1 MLIRVNLAPRS
12 LDNFKIL
19 SSKDYPENEWEKMGI
34 WPRRPEYHENVYNN
48 SLCYITETEKELFQ
62 ILKDRPPEMIL
73 DKAIENVIKT
83 DSFKQLLD
91 QQYNNDQMLF
101 ELNAVLD
108 KIFVS
113 DINAPM
119 IDLKFYA
126 IYNPRAGF
134 KFAVDGFHN
143 LPRGGVFV
151 TLFSLY
157 PAGTFYSESFDKHD
171 LHFNSVLDW
180 ESPLKSPAYA
190 ERFVLFRNKDYQRN
204 LIFVV
209 DVREAKFING
219 TIKLVEYAWT
229 IVPVFTDNEYVNSG
243 IYQVPLFEGSVKKT
257 ILKELENAENIWEKM
272 ISMLKTKEKFSKKR
286 MLSTLG
292 TSSVIVRLLDGQ
304 RDGHFKTR
312 FDYKRL
318 SQEYLPKNKLYQY
331 TYNEFIAEKL
341 KETPQLKSLIGRYD
355 QFVVNTLLTKQT
367 IETFGLDHFK
377 ESKRL

>member
-1 MLIRVNLAPRS
+1 
-12 LDNFKIL
+12 
-19 SSKDYPENEWEKMGI
+19 
-34 WPRRPEYHENVYNN
+34 
-48 SLCYITETEKELFQ
+48 
-62 ILKDRPPEMIL
+62 
-73 DKAIENVIKT
+73 
-83 DSFKQLLD
+83 
-91 QQYNNDQMLF
+91 MLF
-101 ELNAVLD
+101 ELNTALD
-108 KIFVS
+108 KVFIS

-126 IYNPRAGF
+126 VYNPRAGF

-143 LPRGGVFV
+143 LPKGGVFV

-157 PAGTFYSESFDKHD
+157 PNGTFYSEIFDKYD
-171 LHFNSVLDW
+171 LHFNSVLEW

-190 ERFVLFRNKDYQRN
+190 ERFVLFRNKAYQKN

-219 TIKLVEYAWT
+219 AIKLVDYAWT
-229 IVPVFTDNEYVNSG
+229 VVPVFTDNEYVNSG
-243 IYQVPLFEGSVKKT
+243 IYQVPLFGGGVKKSV
-257 ILKELENAENIWEKM
+257 LKEIETADNIWEKM
-272 ISMLKTKEKFSKKR
+272 VSQLKIKEKFSKKR

-318 SQEYLPKNKLYQY
+318 SQEYLPKNKLCQY

-341 KETPQLKSLIGRYD
+341 KQTPQLKSLLGRYD
-355 QFVVNTLLTKQT
+355 QFVVNTLLTKHV
-367 IETFGLDHFK
+367 IDTFGLAHFK